1 MQVSGSGTSGCDGV
15 RVSRPALSSVSSQ
28 DTYPGPSGQR
38 LLRPQED
45 RDWTAWDRVAPMWRA
60 SGCLSG
66 LNVLSTKKYRQDRT
80 VTGTRRDER
89 TVNPVCPRGPC
100 GIRPRLSGHGVGH
113 QAGEGGRAAVAGM
126 SIACPANAITNAP
139 RTDGFGAQYAAL
151 ISVYSRS
158 KLHGV
163 PECRWN
169 REHHHC
175 F

>member
-1 MQVSGSGTSGCDGV
+1 MNTGGEWLQVSGSGTSGCDGV

-66 LNVLSTKKYRQDRT
+66 LNVLSTKKYIQDRT

-89 TVNPVCPRGPC
+89 LESSVREDHVVSVRVFRDTVSA
-100 GIRPRLSGHGVGH
+100 IRLARVDVLLS
-113 QAGEGGRAAVAGM
+113 Q
-126 SIACPANAITNAP
+126 
-139 RTDGFGAQYAAL
+139 
-151 ISVYSRS
+151 
-158 KLHGV
+158 
-163 PECRWN
+163 ECRSHALPMRSRMRRVPMASVLN
-169 REHHHC
+169 TLHSSVCTAGASSTVYR
-175 F
+175 FA

>member
-1 MQVSGSGTSGCDGV
+1 MNTGGEWLQVSGSGTSGCDGV

-66 LNVLSTKKYRQDRT
+66 LNVLSTKKYIQDRT

-89 TVNPVCPRGPC
+89 TVNPVVREDHVVSVRVFRDTVSA
-100 GIRPRLSGHGVGH
+100 IRLARVDVLLS
-113 QAGEGGRAAVAGM
+113 Q
-126 SIACPANAITNAP
+126 
-139 RTDGFGAQYAAL
+139 
-151 ISVYSRS
+151 
-158 KLHGV
+158 
-163 PECRWN
+163 ECRSHALPMRSRMRRVPMASVLN
-169 REHHHC
+169 TLHSSVCTAGASSKVYR
-175 F
+175 FA

>member
-1 MQVSGSGTSGCDGV
+1 MNTGGEWLQVSGSGTSGCDGV

-66 LNVLSTKKYRQDRT
+66 LNVLSTKKYIQDRT

-89 TVNPVCPRGPC
+89 TVNPVVRVSERT
-100 GIRPRLSGHGVGH
+100 GIRPRLSDTV
-113 QAGEGGRAAVAGM
+113 
-126 SIACPANAITNAP
+126 SAIRLA
-139 RTDGFGAQYAAL
+139 RVDVLLSQ
-151 ISVYSRS
+151 
-158 KLHGV
+158 
-163 PECRWN
+163 ECRSHALPMRSRMRRVPMASVLN
-169 REHHHC
+169 TLHSSVCTAGASSTVYR
-175 F
+175 FA

>member
-1 MQVSGSGTSGCDGV
+1 MNTGGEWLQVSGSGTSGCDGV

-66 LNVLSTKKYRQDRT
+66 LNVLSTKKYIQDRT

-89 TVNPVCPRGPC
+89 TVNPVA
-100 GIRPRLSGHGVGH
+100 S
-113 QAGEGGRAAVAGM
+113 AVNVLV
-126 SIACPANAITNAP
+126 CC
-139 RTDGFGAQYAAL
+139 
-151 ISVYSRS
+151 
-158 KLHGV
+158 
-163 PECRWN
+163 E
-169 REHHHC
+169 
-175 F
+175 